1 MRARGR
7 GAARMASQTSSKA
20 SACSPTL
27 TAVSGARPGAAA
39 ARSSAGG
46 VGGSGRPAP
55 APAVGGAF
63 WGLGARAVRG
73 PRHRHAHGIPP
84 LLPALAQLR
93 HKVHR
98 PAKTCTGNRTRHGP
112 RPCSQVRGELVVQ
125 LDKLVDGFFKAT
137 PTKAG

>member
-84 LLPALAQLR
+84 LLPPWPSCDT
-93 HKVHR
+93 K
-98 PAKTCTGNRTRHGP
+98 CTGPPNLQNVLVTD
-112 RPCSQVRGELVVQ
+112 RGRAAKFVANWS
-125 LDKLVDGFFKAT
+125 FS
-137 PTKAG
+137 